1 MQIAIIGAGNIG
13 SSLAQNFVQKSFNV
27 TLIDKLPKALN
38 NAKDNIFQSI
48 RLGNLFSKI
57 KYDATEM
64 IENIEFTC
72 DIDKISSIDFVIESI
87 TESIKEKENLYRQ
100 INNISIKNKIVAS
113 NTSCIPITQI
123 ASWVD
128 YPESIIGIHF
138 MNPVPQIDT
147 VEVII
152 SQYTSTKTIS
162 KIENILNMLDKKFII
177 IKDFPGFI
185 SNRISHLMI
194 NEAAYIFQD
203 QYVEAKQIDTIFKQC
218 YGHKMGPLETAD
230 LIGLDTI
237 ENTLNLL
244 YAYYNEDKFKC
255 CPVIS
260 EMVSKGY
267 YGKKVGKGFYNYLR
281 SE

>member
-87 TESIKEKENLYRQ
+87 TESIKEKEKLYRQ

>member
-1 MQIAIIGAGNIG
+1 MHLAIIGAGNIG
-13 SSLAQNFVQKSFNV
+13 RSLAQNFVQKNFNV
-27 TLIDKLPKALN
+27 TLIDKLPEALN

-57 KYDATEM
+57 KYDATKL
-64 IENIEFTC
+64 IENIEFSC
-72 DIDKISSIDFVIESI
+72 DIDKISSIDFVIETI
-87 TESIKEKENLYRQ
+87 TESVKEKESLYRQ
-100 INNISIKNKIVAS
+100 MDNIGIINKIVAS

-128 YPESIIGIHF
+128 YPECIIGTHF

-152 SQYTSTKTIS
+152 SQYTATQTIS
-162 KIENILNMLDKKFII
+162 KTESILNMLGKKLII

-185 SNRISHLMI
+185 SNRISHIMI

-203 QYVEAKQIDTIFKQC
+203 QDVEAKQIDTIFKQC

-230 LIGLDTI
+230 LIGLDTV

-244 YAYYNEDKFKC
+244 YAYYHEDKFKC

-260 EMVSKGY
+260 GMVSKGY

>member
-123 ASWVD
+123 ASWVV

>member
-113 NTSCIPITQI
+113 NTACIPITQI

>member
-1 MQIAIIGAGNIG
+1 MQIAIVGAGNIG

>member
-1 MQIAIIGAGNIG
+1 M
-13 SSLAQNFVQKSFNV
+13 
-27 TLIDKLPKALN
+27 
-38 NAKDNIFQSI
+38 SI
-48 RLGNLFSKI
+48 V
-57 KYDATEM
+57 
-64 IENIEFTC
+64 
-72 DIDKISSIDFVIESI
+72 DKII
-87 TESIKEKENLYRQ
+87 
-100 INNISIKNKIVAS
+100 AS

-128 YPESIIGIHF
+128 YPEYIIGTHF
-138 MNPVPQIDT
+138 MNPVPQIDA
-147 VEVII
+147 VEVIV
-152 SQYTSTKTIS
+152 SQYTAAETIS
-162 KIENILNMLDKKFII
+162 KTETVLNMLGKKII
-177 IKDFPGFI
+177 TINDFPGFI

-203 QYVEAKQIDTIFKQC
+203 QDVEVKKIDTVFKQC
-218 YGHKMGPLETAD
+218 FRHKMGPLETAD

-244 YAYYNEDKFKC
+244 YAYYHEDKFKC

-267 YGKKVGKGFYNYLR
+267 YGKKTGKGFYDYLR

>member
-1 MQIAIIGAGNIG
+1 MHLAIIGAGNIG
-13 SSLAQNFVQKSFNV
+13 RSLAQNFVQKNFNV
-27 TLIDKLPKALN
+27 TLIDKLPEALN

-57 KYDATEM
+57 KYDATKL
-64 IENIEFTC
+64 IENIEFSC
-72 DIDKISSIDFVIESI
+72 DIDKISSIDFVIETI
-87 TESIKEKENLYRQ
+87 TESVKEKESLYRQ
-100 INNISIKNKIVAS
+100 MNNIGIINKIVAS

-128 YPESIIGIHF
+128 YPECIIGTHF

-152 SQYTSTKTIS
+152 SQYTATQTIS
-162 KIENILNMLDKKFII
+162 KTESILNMLGKKLII

-185 SNRISHLMI
+185 SNRISHIMI

-203 QYVEAKQIDTIFKQC
+203 QDVEAKQIDTIFKQC

-230 LIGLDTI
+230 LIGLDTV

-244 YAYYNEDKFKC
+244 YAYYHEDKFKC

-260 EMVSKGY
+260 GMVSKGY

>member
-1 MQIAIIGAGNIG
+1 
-13 SSLAQNFVQKSFNV
+13 
-27 TLIDKLPKALN
+27 
-38 NAKDNIFQSI
+38 
-48 RLGNLFSKI
+48 
-57 KYDATEM
+57 
-64 IENIEFTC
+64 
-72 DIDKISSIDFVIESI
+72 
-87 TESIKEKENLYRQ
+87 
-100 INNISIKNKIVAS
+100 
-113 NTSCIPITQI
+113 
-123 ASWVD
+123 
-128 YPESIIGIHF
+128 